1 MVLFDIIHWKGYGMK
16 LRSALLDEVIDLVG
30 FGFVKDTDL
39 VENGTAMKT
48 IIEVANKLQKS
59 IDWQQI
65 GADASGGAL
74 IPEKN

>member
-1 MVLFDIIHWKGYGMK
+1 MLDLQGSGQGNGAGPSMVLFDIIHWKGYGMK

-59 IDWQQI
+59 IDW
-65 GADASGGAL
+65 
-74 IPEKN
+74 